1 VGFFKQDKAHEQT
14 YHSRS
19 ESGKG
24 VKASAN
30 LYSIIETARR
40 MDWNRMPIYEF
51 FSDLPQ
57 ALNVDEI
64 EKLLPRNIKA
74 EHTVIK

>member
-1 VGFFKQDKAHEQT
+1 
-14 YHSRS
+14 
-19 ESGKG
+19 
-24 VKASAN
+24 
-30 LYSIIETARR
+30 
-40 MDWNRMPIYEF
+40 MPIYEF